1 MESWP
6 PRGCPGQLG
15 LTSFLFS
22 HLRLS
27 SSVPIP
33 LPSWPRIWLF
43 SVLLYF
49 ILFFESRRMGMYSGF
64 LGWQGGRRPKR
75 DLHAWRKLLL
85 LSPQWPVPFK
95 RKKNQTTPSSRVNLC
110 QSLHSFWKLMK
121 LKLCLSP
128 SQSWITLSP
137 FSLSLPL
144 FNFFSM
150 IAINGGGKG
159 CPIPMTGDCH
169 PTWSFGWRWGASM
182 YSSISYKVPPP
193 ATGLWFFSSKLLI
206 TCSLSQSPPVVKF
219 YFTIIYAMK
228 YLQMKLCTL
237 GFVSK

>member
-6 PRGCPGQLG
+6 PGAAPASWVWPPSSSRTSASPLRSPFPSLPDLGYGYSLCCFISFYFLRVGEWGCILGSWGDRGEEDQRGICMHEGNCF
-15 LTSFLFS
+15 SFL
-22 HLRLS
+22 
-27 SSVPIP
+27 
-33 LPSWPRIWLF
+33 PSDPCHSRERKIRPHPPAGWIF
-43 SVLLYF
+43 AKACTA
-49 ILFFESRRMGMYSGF
+49 FENS
-64 LGWQGGRRPKR
+64 W
-75 DLHAWRKLLL
+75 
-85 LSPQWPVPFK
+85 
-95 RKKNQTTPSSRVNLC
+95 N
-110 QSLHSFWKLMK
+110 
-121 LKLCLSP
+121 KLCLSP

>member
-6 PRGCPGQLG
+6 PGAAPA
-15 LTSFLFS
+15 SWVWPP
-22 HLRLS
+22 S
-27 SSVPIP
+27 SSRTSASP
-33 LPSWPRIWLF
+33 LRSPFPSLPDLGYGYSLCCFISF
-43 SVLLYF
+43 YF
-49 ILFFESRRMGMYSGF
+49 LRVGEWGCILGSWGD
-64 LGWQGGRRPKR
+64 GGRRPKR

-95 RKKNQTTPSSRVNLC
+95 RKKNQTAPSSRVNLC

-219 YFTIIYAMK
+219 YFTIVYAMK